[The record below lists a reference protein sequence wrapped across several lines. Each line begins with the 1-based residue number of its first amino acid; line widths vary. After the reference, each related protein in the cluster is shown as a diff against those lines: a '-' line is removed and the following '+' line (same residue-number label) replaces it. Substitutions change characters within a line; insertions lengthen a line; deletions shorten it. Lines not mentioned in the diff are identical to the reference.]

1 MHTVQHSTVQ
11 YNTIQYNTVQY
22 STVQYSTV
30 QYSTAQQAACM
41 HIKSATCYLLRA
53 TRYLLVNE
61 EDEEETG
68 TDAGS
73 LLRW

>member
-1 MHTVQHSTVQ
+1 MH
-11 YNTIQYNTVQY
+11 
-22 STVQYSTV
+22 TVQYSTV
-30 QYSTAQQAACM
+30 QYSTAQYSTVQQAACM
-41 HIKSATCYLLRA
+41 LVITATCYELRA

-61 EDEEETG
+61 EEEEETG